1 VSKSDGRDAQILA
14 SAISRRG
21 IVPQDQLTQMLKRD
35 GTPLTSARIDDLLT
49 THFIFTPADTRWR
62 ISRDDFASYIRSMWE
77 TGDEA
82 DTLEERI
89 GYALVGRPLATSF
102 DIHEA
107 LSSFGESLTDIEA
120 ELASSPLFESEAESW
135 WVDQESYEV
144 WQADQHASAQHRAEG
159 SAMVV
164 RRAEVEVEK
173 VEEKDETLED
183 ELLLYTGPPPRTWQ
197 LDALKSWIE
206 NQEYGIVEAVTGT
219 GKTLVGILAA
229 ARALHHGEAVV
240 VCVPTRLLLSQW
252 SAAFA
257 RWIPTARIG
266 ELHQDSKDTLAN
278 CDILL
283 TTAQSAAMRS
293 LVADDRH
300 TVLIADEV
308 HGYGAP
314 KRQQVLESGYGSRLG
329 LTATLER
336 DNDEG
341 VEEVLLPYFDTVVAT
356 YSYADGLRDGVLA
369 PFKIGFV
376 GVRFLPDEQGEYD
389 DLGREMGRISH
400 SLKERGLSAA
410 SDKLLFNK
418 IAYLSKDKSA
428 DFKDMVMAQKFMA
441 NLNRRKAIQAEARAK
456 IAVLE
461 SLALPLSQATRG
473 LVFTETIASAQGI
486 SAMLDRNNVP
496 SYPYDSSY
504 TGKERESII
513 KAFRD
518 GEVSVLC
525 APKILDEGIDVP
537 DADVGVIVAAS
548 RSRRQMVQRMGR
560 IVRPNPNGHPSTF
573 FILYIEGTRE
583 DPRKGAHEGFLEE
596 VQPHATEVAYFTQ
609 DESPKSLA
617 TWMKS
622 DQ

>member
-1 VSKSDGRDAQILA
+1 MSKSDERDVQILA
-14 SAISRRG
+14 SAIIRRG
-21 IVPQDQLTQMLKRD
+21 MVPQHQLTQMLKHD
-35 GTPLTSARIDDLLT
+35 GTPLTSARIDDLLNG
-49 THFIFTPADTRWR
+49 HFIFMSTDTRWK
-62 ISRDDFASYIRSMWE
+62 ISRDDFASHIQSMWE

-82 DTLEERI
+82 ESLEERI
-89 GYALVGRPLATSF
+89 GYALVGRSLATSSE
-102 DIHEA
+102 IHDA
-107 LSSFGESLTDIEA
+107 FSSHGESFTDIEA
-120 ELASSPLFESEAESW
+120 ELASSPLFESEPESYR
-135 WVDQESYEV
+135 VDQESYEV
-144 WQADQHASAQHRAEG
+144 WQADEYASAQLSAEDSYATT
-159 SAMVV
+159 SAS
-164 RRAEVEVEK
+164 EVEIE
-173 VEEKDETLED
+173 DEDED
-183 ELLLYTGPPPRTWQ
+183 ELENELDLYTGPTPRAWQ
-197 LDALKSWIE
+197 IDALRAWIDNE
-206 NQEYGIVEAVTGT
+206 EHGIVEAVTGT
-219 GKTLVGILAA
+219 GKTLVGVLAA
-229 ARALHHGEAVV
+229 ARALHYGEAVV

-252 SAAFA
+252 ADALTE
-257 RWIPTARIG
+257 WIPSAKIG
-266 ELHQDSKDTLAN
+266 QLHQDSKDTLAG
-278 CDILL
+278 CQILL
-283 TTAQSAAMRS
+283 TTAQSAAKRS
-293 LVADDRH
+293 LVAVDRN

-308 HGYGAP
+308 HGYGSP
-314 KRQQVLESGYGSRLG
+314 KRQKVLDSGYGSKLG

-341 VEEVLLPYFDTVVAT
+341 VEVVLLPYFHSVVAA

-376 GVRFLPDEQGEYD
+376 GVRFLPEEQEEYE
-389 DLGREMGRISH
+389 DLGREMGRLSH

-428 DFKDMVMAQKFMA
+428 DFKDMVMAQKFMT
-441 NLNRRKAIQAEARAK
+441 NLNRRKAIQAEARNK

-461 SLALPLSQATRG
+461 SLSLPLSKATRG
-473 LVFTETIASAQGI
+473 LVFTETIASAQSI
-486 SAMLDRNNVP
+486 SSMLDHNGVP

-504 TGKERESII
+504 TSEERSSII
-513 KAFRD
+513 EAFQA
-518 GEVSVLC
+518 GTVSVLC

-560 IVRPNPNGHPSTF
+560 IVRPNPKGHPSTF

-583 DPRKGAHEGFLEE
+583 DPRKGAHEGFLDE

-617 TWMKS
+617 KWMTS